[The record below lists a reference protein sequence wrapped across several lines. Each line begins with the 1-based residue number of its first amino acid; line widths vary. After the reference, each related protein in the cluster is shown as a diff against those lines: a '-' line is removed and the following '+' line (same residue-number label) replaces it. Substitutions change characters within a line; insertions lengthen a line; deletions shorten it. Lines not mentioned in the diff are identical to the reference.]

1 MYSALVDVAV
11 VVISF
16 AHIPTFELIQH
27 ILNKPHTRAR
37 DFVKKERDYF
47 LSSFAFW
54 ATLLEKGK
62 KKKTSIIST
71 FINPRSFVFRI
82 DVTLAVIKILSPL
95 YLLTSC

>member
-47 LSSFAFW
+47 LSSFDCALFVEIQLFI
-54 ATLLEKGK
+54 LLNINLK
-62 KKKTSIIST
+62 KCYCCPIIT
-71 FINPRSFVFRI
+71 RKYIYKCVL
-82 DVTLAVIKILSPL
+82 VVL
-95 YLLTSC
+95 